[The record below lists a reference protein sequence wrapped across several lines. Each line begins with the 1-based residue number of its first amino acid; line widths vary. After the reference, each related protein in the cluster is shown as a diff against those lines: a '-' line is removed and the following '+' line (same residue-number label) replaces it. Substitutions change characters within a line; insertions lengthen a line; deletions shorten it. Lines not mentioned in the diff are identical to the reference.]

1 VLGFAGKTR
10 TIAAVPGAM
19 IAQVLALPPLAPH
32 QSGVWPLTAHFVDD
46 EGTSSPQ
53 AAQTINITDG
63 RHPRPTPAGPGIIW
77 TSRPGPSP
85 DVELRLSWPATP
97 GQAYRAWIADQRGLE
112 LSVAP
117 TRAAIALEGYTKQQQ
132 GHLNGRAD
140 RFRLITDTP
149 ITADD
154 DGRAR
159 LATTLP
165 RALQTVGVLRIVPET
180 DTGAQANF
188 DTCGL
193 VPVAVPNDQRPPMP
207 RLTVAVNA
215 AGQPELTVEALG
227 FDLNA
232 IEAAEPGLF
241 AQPPTAAN
249 PPHYRLRRAGGTVND
264 PLYARMVGGI
274 RPLSLDRSGDAP
286 RFAATFVDTSELLPF
301 VRYSWWTEV
310 RLPAERR
317 LPRGAT
323 TLPPPGAITAENA
336 AQTED
341 APAAFS
347 LLSAPVT
354 VVNAPT
360 GAPAALD
367 AASITATITTAGSGF
382 ALQVLIADVPVAHPQ
397 AVGPYR
403 IRLWAEQDGAAPALL
418 ADGVPTTN
426 PAFQWSGAVASNG
439 ATNVYVVIVDPLS
452 RESPPAVK
460 EVTL

>member
-1 VLGFAGKTR
+1 
-10 TIAAVPGAM
+10 
-19 IAQVLALPPLAPH
+19 
-32 QSGVWPLTAHFVDD
+32 
-46 EGTSSPQ
+46 
-53 AAQTINITDG
+53 
-63 RHPRPTPAGPGIIW
+63 
-77 TSRPGPSP
+77 
-85 DVELRLSWPATP
+85 
-97 GQAYRAWIADQRGLE
+97 
-112 LSVAP
+112 VAP

-165 RALQTVGVLRIVPET
+165 RALQTVGFLRIVPET

-193 VPVAVPNDQRPPMP
+193 VPVAVPNDQRPPVP